1 MTAPSPSRPST
12 GGFWSSTRARHLIP
26 VAFITYSLAYLDKS
40 NYAIASAGGMADE
53 LHLSAGLDSLIAA
66 SFFLGYFF
74 FQIPGTI
81 YAEQR
86 SARRLVAWSTVL
98 WGLLAVVQGLLS
110 SPGQLIAVRFTLGV
124 VEGAVL
130 PSMVML
136 LSRWFTHGERGRAN
150 TLLILG
156 NPVTVMWLSALSGW
170 LVSVTDWRV
179 MFIVEGVPSV
189 IWGLFCLRLIKDRP
203 EDAKWVAPA
212 ELEVLRGDRASAPAA
227 SGTLREEYGKV
238 LRSRPVLLMAVQYF
252 FWSFGMYG
260 FIFWL
265 PSIVKKGSGEGI
277 GATGLL
283 TAVPYAFA
291 VVAML
296 LNSRLSDRSGR
307 RKAAVWPWLAAGGLA
322 LFGSYAAGSHFP
334 VALALLVVAG
344 LCLYAPY
351 GPYFALVSTLAPA
364 GVSGAAVAMVNSFGA
379 LGSFAGTYLVGWVR
393 GTSLGDAGAFAFM
406 AAGALVSAALMLAV
420 HEPRPSGARPGTV
433 NRQPTAA
440 TTT

>member
-110 SPGQLIAVRFTLGV
+110 SPGQLIAVRFALGV

-189 IWGLFCLRLIKDRP
+189 VWGLFCLRLIKDRP
-203 EDAKWVAPA
+203 EDARWVAPA
-212 ELEVLRGDRASAPAA
+212 ELEVLREDRTSVPAA
-227 SGTLREEYGKV
+227 SGNLREEYGKV

-364 GVSGAAVAMVNSFGA
+364 GVSGAAVAMVNSLGA

-406 AAGALVSAALMLAV
+406 AAGALVSAVLMLAV
-420 HEPRPSGARPGTV
+420 HEPRPSGTRPGTV

>member
-66 SFFLGYFF
+66 SFFLGYFV

-110 SPGQLIAVRFTLGV
+110 SPGQLIAVRFALGV

-179 MFIVEGVPSV
+179 MFVVEGVPSV

-203 EDAKWVAPA
+203 EDAKWVAPG
-212 ELEVLRGDRASAPAA
+212 ELAALREDRAAVPAV
-227 SGTLREEYGKV
+227 SGNVREEYGKV

-277 GATGLL
+277 GTTGLL

-291 VVAML
+291 VLAML
-296 LNSRLSDRSGR
+296 LNSRLSDHSGR

-364 GVSGAAVAMVNSFGA
+364 GVSGAAVALVNSFGA

-420 HEPRPSGARPGTV
+420 HEPRPSGPRPGTV